1 MTLWIIYSKIVLSS
15 SKSNA
20 IQWMLDEAERF
31 NFQALIIF
39 AEDLSIATINS
50 KLVVFHKGNLISLP
64 NIAFLR
70 CYDISLIKQLEKL
83 NVKTFNS
90 AKSLENCLNKWT
102 THQILTSKNIPT
114 PNTLF
119 SNHKIRYSEL
129 INIFGSKFIIKDLKG
144 AKGINVFLIT
154 NEYEYNEAISLSK
167 DPIYQEYIDTSFGK
181 DIRVHVIGD
190 KVVACV
196 LRKSKDGFKSNFS
209 LGGSASI
216 YEPDEE
222 IIKISIESAQALGL
236 DFAGVDILFTKN
248 GYTVCEVNGV
258 PGFRTIGLT
267 SRISIPRKMFKH
279 INKIMN
285 GE

>member
-1 MTLWIIYSKIVLSS
+1 MTLWIIYSKVVLVS
-15 SKSNA
+15 SKNNA
-20 IQWMLDEAERF
+20 IQWMLDEAKRI
-31 NFQALIIF
+31 NFKATIVF

-50 KLVVFHKGNLISLP
+50 KLVIFHKGSLVSLP
-64 NIAFLR
+64 DIAFLR
-70 CYDISLIKQLEKL
+70 CYDISLIKQFEEL

-90 AKSLENCLNKWT
+90 SKSLENCLNKWT

-119 SNHKIRYSEL
+119 SYHNMKYDEL
-129 INIFGSKFIIKDLKG
+129 IKIFGNRFIVKDLKG

-154 NEYEYNEAISLSK
+154 NKDEYKEAISLSK
-167 DPIYQEYIDTSFGK
+167 NPIYQEYIDTSFGK
-181 DIRVHVIGD
+181 DIRVHVIGG

-196 LRKSKDGFKSNFS
+196 LRESKNDFKSNFS

-216 YEPDEE
+216 YKPNEE
-222 IIKISIESAQALGL
+222 IIKIAIESTKALGL

-248 GYTVCEVNGV
+248 SYTVCEVNGV